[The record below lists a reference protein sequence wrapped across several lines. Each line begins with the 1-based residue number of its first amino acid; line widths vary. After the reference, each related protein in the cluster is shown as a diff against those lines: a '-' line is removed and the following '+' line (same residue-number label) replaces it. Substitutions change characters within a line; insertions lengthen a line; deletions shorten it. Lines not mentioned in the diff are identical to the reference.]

1 MADDRTRTEQFPVR
15 LTKKSKALL
24 QKLANADDRSMND
37 IVILAINDYALVKGV
52 SVIKRGKGWV

>member
-52 SVIKRGKGWV
+52 SVTKRGKGWV

>member
-37 IVILAINDYALVKGV
+37 LVIRAINDYALVTGV
-52 SVIKRGKGWV
+52 SVINRGKGWV